1 MSDQRQRQRHG
12 VHKNL
17 AEGIGGLL
25 AGAALV
31 LLARSVLK
39 ARARSASTETPPS
52 LTLAPSG
59 DQPYAPDPRPMSAP

>member
-1 MSDQRQRQRHG
+1 MSSGHQRQRHG

-31 LLARSVLK
+31 LLARSLLK
-39 ARARSASTETPPS
+39 KRAASTPVPG
-52 LTLAPSG
+52 APEA
-59 DQPYAPDPRPMSAP
+59 DTAQAPR

>member
-31 LLARSVLK
+31 L
-39 ARARSASTETPPS
+39 RARSILEARAKPDTPDAQPS
-52 LTLAPSG
+52 PALAPT
-59 DQPYAPDPRPMSAP
+59 QYRP